1 MKPSS
6 LHLLPIT
13 IFLSLSTLVTA
24 QGTVVLNIATSNDE
38 TASTISV
45 PFNTLFDASKSPA
58 GVSIQVSTGSN
69 VPVSQEEITC
79 QCFSDQ
85 AGSKPLGDVF
95 NNIFPGTKISQEPV
109 RIGSILC
116 SDAAGVKKPMVS
128 GGGATGGT
136 RSSSGGIQ
144 VQTTSAAA
152 VNAATI
158 SSSSSFPAT
167 TLPAATPASQTNKN
181 AQSSSP
187 SSVQDTPVAIIKFSH
202 STDSS
207 DDTASQISV
216 PIDSSITTFSN
227 KRAASAT
234 IVTTSGVPQQASGDV
249 LCQVFADPKAV
260 EPIAAGFRL
269 EMTMSFGG
277 LDVQTVGAVG
287 CAMISGKGFGGT
299 LGLVGV

>member
-1 MKPSS
+1 MKPFS

-24 QGTVVLNIATSNDE
+24 QGTVILNLATSNDE

-69 VPVSQEEITC
+69 VPVLQEEIVC

-85 AGSKPLGDVF
+85 AGSKPLGEMF
-95 NNIFPGTKISQEPV
+95 NNVFPGTRISQEPV
-109 RIGSILC
+109 KIGSILC
-116 SDAAGVKKPMVS
+116 SDAAGVKKQMTAE
-128 GGGATGGT
+128 GGAAGGNG
-136 RSSSGGIQ
+136 SSSGGLQ
-144 VQTTSAAA
+144 VQTTSAVAI
-152 VNAATI
+152 NTATM
-158 SSSSSFPAT
+158 SSSSSSTAT
-167 TLPAATPASQTNKN
+167 ILPTATPASQANGN
-181 AQSSSP
+181 LHSSS
-187 SSVQDTPVAIIKFSH
+187 SSSAQDTPVAIVKFSH
-202 STDSS
+202 STDPS

-216 PIDSSITTFSN
+216 PIDSSTTTFSN

-234 IVTTSGVPQQASGDV
+234 IVTTSGVAQQASGDV

-269 EMTMSFGG
+269 EKTMSFGG

-287 CAMISGKGFGGT
+287 CVMISGKGFGGT